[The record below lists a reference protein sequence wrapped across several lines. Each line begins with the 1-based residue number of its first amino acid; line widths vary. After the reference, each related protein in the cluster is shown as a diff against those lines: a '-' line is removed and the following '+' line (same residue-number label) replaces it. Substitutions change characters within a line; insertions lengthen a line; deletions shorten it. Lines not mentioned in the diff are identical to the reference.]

1 MRLRKKVAPLCVIEH
16 VTLYILFKY
25 GCEDYLDSCKRV
37 FITEKAVHQIVIV
50 IVNQGCI
57 FIKKKCGLLLRK

>member
-16 VTLYILFKY
+16 VTSYILFKY

-37 FITEKAVHQIVIV
+37 FITAKAVHQIVNSYCESGMYIY
-50 IVNQGCI
+50 
-57 FIKKKCGLLLRK
+57 